1 MLTSTVMS
9 LSGVSS
15 LMVPLGDSVESL
27 EAAGRLLEKHLY
39 EDNSFMELSGQL
51 RIATH
56 GTHKHL

>member
-1 MLTSTVMS
+1 MS
-9 LSGVSS
+9 VSGVSS
-15 LMVPLGDSVESL
+15 LMGPLGDSVESL

>member
-1 MLTSTVMS
+1 MS

-15 LMVPLGDSVESL
+15 LIGPSGDSVESL
-27 EAAGRLLEKHLY
+27 EAAGRLLEKHLH

-56 GTHKHL
+56 GIPIATIATIMS